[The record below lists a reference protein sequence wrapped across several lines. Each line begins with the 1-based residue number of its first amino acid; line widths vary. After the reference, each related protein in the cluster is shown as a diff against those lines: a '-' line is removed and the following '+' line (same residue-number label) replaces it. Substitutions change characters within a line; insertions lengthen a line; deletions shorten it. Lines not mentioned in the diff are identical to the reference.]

1 MLSLASAGAATR
13 NTETQKLVSDY
24 SRKEPLRSGIF
35 SVLAVRGS
43 DTLAQYN
50 RRVRMVPASNVKL
63 ITTGLAL
70 KQLGPGWRFTTTL
83 AYSGTITEGTLNGDL
98 YIIGGGDPTTGARTV
113 CSDPSVKTF
122 ASWRAL
128 LDAAGIK
135 NISGCIIGDPRFFK
149 RPSHGMSWQAEDL
162 GYNYGAGPAGLNFFQ
177 NAQQFRIT
185 PGAVGQHPNMDV
197 IYPESPWMS
206 YANYAVTGEAKSSNT
221 IYYINS
227 EYCPVGEFQGSFPSD
242 RKSYKLEAS
251 NAFGAYTCAF
261 YFYKYLIQGG
271 MEVSGGYAD
280 ISPEGNVRTDLLFSD
295 LGTKAPEA
303 TSLKELGTSRSPKIR
318 DIIKDTNFESN
329 NFYAETL
336 FNMLAVSIYGKAD
349 RELSCKAADELLG
362 NMGLRTQDIQILDG
376 SGLSRKDYV
385 SAEFFVRFLRKM
397 ESSDVRDAYIA
408 SLPSPGSKSTLQNRM
423 AKAPQ
428 EIKDR
433 VKMKSGSMNG
443 VLCFSGYILPADGN
457 GTKTIC
463 FSILTNNVTGPSSK
477 VAAIIDEILVSL
489 AQEP

>member
-1 MLSLASAGAATR
+1 MLSLAPAGAATR

-162 GYNYGAGPAGLNFFQ
+162 GYNYGAGPAGLYAAIAAARAGHKVTVFEKSDHNGGNFYTAAIPPTKGEITDFLVWQ
-177 NAQQFRIT
+177 RVQCEKLGVEIKFNTPATAALIREGNYDKVIVATGSHPAAPPIPGMKESPIVTNAQ
-185 PGAVGQHPNMDV
+185 
-197 IYPESPWMS
+197 E
-206 YANYAVTGEAKSSNT
+206 
-221 IYYINS
+221 
-227 EYCPVGEFQGSFPSD
+227 
-242 RKSYKLEAS
+242 
-251 NAFGAYTCAF
+251 
-261 YFYKYLIQGG
+261 
-271 MEVSGGYAD
+271 
-280 ISPEGNVRTDLLFSD
+280 
-295 LGTKAPEA
+295 
-303 TSLKELGTSRSPKIR
+303 
-318 DIIKDTNFESN
+318 
-329 NFYAETL
+329 
-336 FNMLAVSIYGKAD
+336 
-349 RELSCKAADELLG
+349 
-362 NMGLRTQDIQILDG
+362 ILD
-376 SGLSRKDYV
+376 
-385 SAEFFVRFLRKM
+385 FL
-397 ESSDVRDAYIA
+397 D
-408 SLPSPGSKSTLQNRM
+408 
-423 AKAPQ
+423 
-428 EIKDR
+428 
-433 VKMKSGSMNG
+433 
-443 VLCFSGYILPADGN
+443 LC
-457 GTKTIC
+457 K
-463 FSILTNNVTGPSSK
+463 
-477 VAAIIDEILVSL
+477 
-489 AQEP
+489 